1 MANKINRAYW
11 SFSEKIEI
19 PLKEEKPVTPILH
32 YGLGRSGSLDPPKK
46 YKYKYSN
53 LHDAQREVNSGLWV

>member
-32 YGLGRSGSLDPPKK
+32 YGLGRSGSLGPSKSTSTNIVVHMILSKK
-46 YKYKYSN
+46 
-53 LHDAQREVNSGLWV
+53 